1 MIEILEHNG
10 EKYNAVTGELI
21 NEVEQVEAEIIEDNL
36 PDIVC
41 NGGTHIK
48 TNTEQLKREL
58 ILHLEKYDIEVT
70 ADTEKDASKQATE
83 LNKLAKDLNS
93 KRLEV
98 SKLIKRPADELKDS
112 IDELIVLVQEKRI
125 DILEKV
131 EVFKSK
137 RMLLIETLLN
147 QELDLLYVSQNVSDK
162 YQVVDIKPLIKE
174 TSLAKT
180 KLSKAALETLE
191 SMVRKVKALE
201 DAVTIRELQLEMV
214 CTRSGLSFPIE
225 ISEVQHIIQEDNYQD
240 LLNGM
245 IENRLS
251 IQEKMKVQAK
261 EDEEKRIAEFE
272 RVEKEKQEA
281 LELARLQE
289 REKEKQ
295 EREQREAFRIAELER
310 VEREKQ
316 EAIQAV
322 KDESIAKENQRIQEI
337 ERKAKEE
344 QHQRELAEKIKIE
357 EERKSGK
364 KTVRVNAIFEVEVK
378 VTLDNEKV
386 IEGFRKKLNEHFDSL
401 LSVEE
406 INQF

>member
-1 MIEILEHNG
+1 MIEIIEHNG
-10 EKYNAVTGELI
+10 EKYNAETGELI
-21 NEVEQVEAEIIEDNL
+21 NEVEQVEVEIVEDQL
-36 PDIVC
+36 PTIIC
-41 NGGTHIK
+41 NGGTHIQ
-48 TNTEQLKREL
+48 TNTEQLKKEL
-58 ILHLEKYDIEVT
+58 IIYLAKYDVEVT
-70 ADTEKDASKQATE
+70 EETEKEASKMATE
-83 LNKLAKDLNS
+83 LNNLALNLNK

-98 SKLIKRPADELKDS
+98 AKLIKKPADDLKAS
-112 IDELIVLVQEKRI
+112 VDELISIVQQKRSE
-125 DILEKV
+125 LKEGV

-174 TSLAKT
+174 TSFGKT
-180 KLSKAALETLE
+180 KLSKPALESLE
-191 SMVRKVKALE
+191 SMVRKVKSLE
-201 DAVTIRELQLEMV
+201 DAVTIRELQLEMT
-214 CTRSGLSFPIE
+214 CNSKGLAFPIE
-225 ISEVQHIIQEDNYQD
+225 LNEVQHIIQEDNYQD

-251 IQEKMKVQAK
+251 IQEKMKAQAK
-261 EDEEKRIAEFE
+261 ADEEKRIAEIAKVE
-272 RVEKEKQEA
+272 REKQEA

-295 EREQREAFRIAELER
+295 EREQREAFRIAELAR

-322 KDESIAKENQRIQEI
+322 KDEAIAKENQRIQEI
-337 ERKAKEE
+337 ERKTKEE
-344 QHQRELAEKIKIE
+344 QNQRELAEKVKIE

-364 KTVRVNAIFEVEVK
+364 KTVRVNAVFEVEVNAA
-378 VTLDNEKV
+378 LDNKKV

>member
-10 EKYNAVTGELI
+10 EKYNAETGELI
-21 NEVEQVEAEIIEDNL
+21 NEVEQVEVEIIEDNL
-36 PDIVC
+36 PDIIC

-58 ILHLEKYDIEVT
+58 IIHLEKYDIEVT
-70 ADTEKDASKQATE
+70 EETEKDASKQATE

-112 IDELIVLVQEKRI
+112 IDELIALVQEKRI

-201 DAVTIRELQLEMV
+201 DAVTIRELQLEMI

-225 ISEVQHIIQEDNYQD
+225 INEVQHIIQEDNYQD

-245 IENRLS
+245 IENRLAV
-251 IQEKMKVQAK
+251 QEKMKAQAK
-261 EDEEKRIAEFE
+261 ADEEKRIAEFE

-322 KDESIAKENQRIQEI
+322 KDEAIAKENQRIQEI

>member
-1 MIEILEHNG
+1 MIEIIEHNG
-10 EKYNAVTGELI
+10 EKYNAETGELI
-21 NEVEQVEAEIIEDNL
+21 NEVEQVEVEIIEDNL

-58 ILHLEKYDIEVT
+58 IIHLEKYDIEVT
-70 ADTEKDASKQATE
+70 EETEKDASKQATE

-112 IDELIVLVQEKRI
+112 IDELIALVQEKRI

-174 TSLAKT
+174 TSLSKT

-201 DAVTIRELQLEMV
+201 DAVTIRELQLEMI

-225 ISEVQHIIQEDNYQD
+225 INEVQHIIQEDNYQD

-245 IENRLS
+245 IENRLAV
-251 IQEKMKVQAK
+251 QEKMKAQAK
-261 EDEEKRIAEFE
+261 ADEEKRIAEFE

-322 KDESIAKENQRIQEI
+322 KDEAIVKENQRIQEI
-337 ERKAKEE
+337 ERKTKEE

-364 KTVRVNAIFEVEVK
+364 KTVRVSAIFEVEVN
-378 VTLDNEKV
+378 VSLDNKTV
-386 IEGFRKKLNEHFDSL
+386 IEGFREKLNEHFNSL

>member
-10 EKYNAVTGELI
+10 EKYNALTGELI
-21 NEVEQVEAEIIEDNL
+21 NEVEQVEVEIIEDSL

-70 ADTEKDASKQATE
+70 ADTEKDTSKQATE

-112 IDELIVLVQEKRI
+112 IDELIALVQEKRI

-225 ISEVQHIIQEDNYQD
+225 INEVQHIIQEDNYQD

-322 KDESIAKENQRIQEI
+322 KDEAIAKENQRIQEI